1 MLKVDSDYF
10 DSAPYKKTLEFNSM
24 SRTSQYATF
33 LQTNFIPKSDYPIGQ
48 KSWWGQLYG
57 SSLALALS
65 QQIKKQQQFT
75 LLITADVTTAQQLGY
90 ELEFFLK
97 GSTIPILHFP
107 DWELLPYDHFSPH
120 QDIISQRLS
129 SLYNLPR
136 QKTGVLIVPVHSL
149 MQQLPPTEFIEQN
162 TLILKQGMQINMD
175 KFRLDM
181 SKKGY
186 RYVNTV
192 YEHGE
197 FTIRGSLIDIFPMG
211 SKTPYRLDLFDDE
224 LESIKLFDIESQRS
238 IEEVKS
244 VNMMPAKE
252 FPTSKEAIEQF
263 REQYRE
269 VIGGDL
275 LASTIY
281 SNMSEGIFPAGIEF
295 YMPLFF
301 KQTSSLF
308 DYLPKNTLACYF
320 QDLHSVANSFMDD
333 VKFRYEQYRH
343 DIQRPLL
350 TPETLFLNTEKLF
363 SSFNSLHSI
372 IYQSFEY
379 KNKKGVTNFNAQV
392 PSPVQ
397 VDNQSQQPLTK
408 LQQRIK
414 TFTGKILF
422 VCETAG
428 RRESLLDLFKKQKIY
443 PKIFTSFNDFINS
456 DKLLGISIGF
466 LEKGLMLEQA
476 QELEQTKLLIIT
488 ESQLYGEQVMQRRR
502 RKKSKNATDEDAI
515 INTLAELQI
524 GAPVVHEDNGVGR
537 YLGLE
542 IISVD
547 DLETEFLLLEY
558 QGGDKLYVPVSSLH
572 LISRYTGANPD
583 TAPLHKLGSGQWD
596 KAKRKA
602 KEKIRDVAAELLE
615 IYAKRKA
622 QQGYVYPLDEID
634 YQQFCAAF
642 PFEETPDQQQA
653 IEQVIVDMTGSK
665 PMDRLVCGDVGFG
678 KTEVAMR
685 AAYVAVQGGK
695 QVAILVP
702 TTLLSQQHA
711 ENFKDRF
718 ADLPFKIA
726 GLSRFQTK
734 KEQILILKEVLEGKI
749 DIIIGTHKL
758 LQKDI
763 KFDNLG
769 LLIIDEEHRF
779 GVRQKEQ
786 FKKFRSKVDILTM
799 TATPIPRTLNM
810 SLAGIRD
817 FSIIATPPAKRLAIK
832 TFVQQWS
839 NETIREACHREL
851 MRGGQIFVLH
861 NKVDTIEKRARE
873 LAELLPDAKIDV
885 AHGQMHEAQLEKV
898 MTNFYHQRF
907 NILVC
912 TTIIETGIDIP
923 TANTIIIERADRFG
937 LAQLYQLRGRVG
949 RSHHRAYAYLTVPPK
964 KLMTADAIKRLEA
977 IESIEDLGAGFT
989 LATHDLEIRGAGE
1002 LLGEGQSGQM
1012 QEIGFT
1018 LYTDLLDRAVT
1029 SLKAGKEP
1037 DLDLN
1042 TSIGTEID
1050 LGAAALIPDDYL
1062 PDVHNRLIMYKRIA
1076 NAKDDVDLKDLQIEM
1091 IDRFGLLPDPI
1102 KMLFDVTS
1110 LRLRA
1115 TPLGICEI
1123 SFSAMGG
1130 RIFFEETPNIDPMK
1144 IISLIQT
1151 KPNKFK
1157 LEGNNKLKL
1166 LEKIEKASKR
1176 IDYLNHLIDDWL

>member
-1 MLKVDSDYF
+1 MSENDKSSNKQSPASLY
-10 DSAPYKKTLEFNSM
+10 LEN
-24 SRTSQYATF
+24 Q
-33 LQTNFIPKSDYPIGQ
+33 FIPETSYKAGQ

-57 SSLALALS
+57 SSLTLAIS
-65 QQIKKQQQFT
+65 QQLKKQQQFI
-75 LLITADVTTAQQLGY
+75 LLVTADVISAQQLGF

-97 GSTIPILHFP
+97 DSDIPIFHFP
-107 DWELLPYDHFSPH
+107 DWEMLPYDHFSPH
-120 QDIISQRLS
+120 QDIISERLS
-129 SLYNLPR
+129 SLYQLSR
-136 QKTGVLIVPVHSL
+136 QSSGILIVPVHSL
-149 MQQLPPTEFIEQN
+149 MQQLPPVDFIEQN
-162 TLILKQGMQINMD
+162 TLILSKDMQINID
-175 KFRLDM
+175 HFRLEM

-186 RYVNTV
+186 RCVNTV

-197 FTIRGSLIDIFPMG
+197 FSVRGSLIDIFPMG
-211 SKTPYRLDLFDDE
+211 SKKPYRLDLFDDE
-224 LESIKLFDIESQRS
+224 LETIKTFDVETQRS
-238 IEEVKS
+238 ETEVEFIH
-244 VNMMPAKE
+244 MMPAKE
-252 FPTSKEAIEQF
+252 FPTSKQAIEIF
-263 REQYRE
+263 RQNYRDK
-269 VIGGDL
+269 IGGDL
-275 LASTIY
+275 LSSSIY
-281 SNMSEGIFPAGIEF
+281 SDMSEGVFPAGIEF

-301 KQTSSLF
+301 EQTSSLF
-308 DYLPKNTLACYF
+308 DYLPENTLACYF
-320 QDLHSVANSFMDD
+320 QDLHSSATSFIDD

-343 DIQRPLL
+343 DIFRPLL
-350 TPETLFLNTEKLF
+350 APEVLFLTTEQLF
-363 SSFNSLHSI
+363 NRFNSMHSVV
-372 IYQSFEY
+372 YQSFEY
-379 KNKKGVTNFNAQV
+379 KAKTGVTNFNSKV
-392 PSPVQ
+392 PTPVQ
-397 VDNQSQQPLTK
+397 IDNQTAEPLAK
-408 LQQRIK
+408 LKQRINNSC
-414 TFTGKILF
+414 GKVLF

-428 RRESLLDLFKKQKIY
+428 RRESLLELLKPQKIK
-443 PKIFTSFNDFINS
+443 PEVFNSFKEFMVS
-456 DKLLGISIGF
+456 GQTLGISIGY
-466 LEKGLMLEQA
+466 LQKGLMLEAPQMA
-476 QELEQTKLLIIT
+476 DNQQLLIIT

-502 RKKSKNATDEDAI
+502 RKKSKSANDDVI

-542 IISVD
+542 IID
-547 DLETEFLLLEY
+547 IENQATEFLLLEY

-583 TAPLHKLGSGQWD
+583 TAPLHKLGSGQWE

-615 IYAKRKA
+615 IYAKREA
-622 QQGYVYPLDEID
+622 QQGYVYPLNEID

-653 IEQVIVDMTGSK
+653 IEQVINDMTGSK
-665 PMDRLVCGDVGFG
+665 PMDRLICGDVGFG

-702 TTLLSQQHA
+702 TTLLSQQHT
-711 ENFKDRF
+711 ENFRDRF
-718 ADLPFKIA
+718 ADLPVRIA
-726 GLSRFQTK
+726 GLSRFQSS
-734 KEQILILKEVLEGKI
+734 KEQTLILKEVLKGTI

-758 LQKDI
+758 LQKNI
-763 KFDNLG
+763 KFNNLG

-839 NETIREACHREL
+839 NDTIREACHREL
-851 MRGGQIFVLH
+851 MRGGQVFVLH

-873 LAELLPDAKIDV
+873 LSELLPEAKIEV
-885 AHGQMHEAQLEKV
+885 AHGQMHESQLERV
-898 MTNFYHQRF
+898 MSDFYHQRF

-923 TANTIIIERADRFG
+923 TANTIVIERADRFG

-949 RSHHRAYAYLTVPPK
+949 RSHHRAYAYLTVPGK

-1018 LYTDLLDRAVT
+1018 LYTDLLERAVK
-1029 SLKAGKEP
+1029 SLKEGKEP

-1042 TSIGTEID
+1042 TSMGTEID

-1076 NAKDDVDLKDLQIEM
+1076 NATDDLGLKDLQVEM
-1091 IDRFGLLPDPI
+1091 IDRFGLLPDQI
-1102 KMLFDVTS
+1102 KTLFSVTS
-1110 LRLRA
+1110 LRLKA
-1115 TPLGICEI
+1115 SPLGICEI
-1123 SFSAMGG
+1123 SFSDLGG
-1130 RIFFEETPNIDPMK
+1130 RIVFEDTPNIDPMK
-1144 IISLIQT
+1144 IISLIQN

-1157 LEGNNKLKL
+1157 LDGNNKLKL
-1166 LEKIEKASKR
+1166 LERVPDSSKR
-1176 IDYLNHLIDDWL
+1176 IDYLNHLINECF